1 MNNFKID
8 ILVTAVCKYL
18 ELLKDP
24 IPYPCPQLSPYPV
37 YFQAITFNI
46 TTVWTKPSEGNFNW
60 NYILY
65 WVRKTMKKT
74 HKIKKNVSLSRQKL
88 SKKNRSFPSLSAH
101 LDIDKKTTPLSK
113 TSSLFIIILVKKH
126 YPHCISSV
134 KSFKRKKRKT
144 QYTYLSVFVD
154 MATIPSGHCS
164 DAKLDAYSSDSY
176 ESGVKWKRDWY
187 V

>member
-24 IPYPCPQLSPYPV
+24 IPYPCPQLPPYPV

-88 SKKNRSFPSLSAH
+88 SKTNRSFLSSSWHWQKDNPSFKNIFLVHNNFSKKTLSA
-101 LDIDKKTTPLSK
+101 L
-113 TSSLFIIILVKKH
+113 
-126 YPHCISSV
+126 YQQ
-134 KSFKRKKRKT
+134 RKFFQT
-144 QYTYLSVFVD
+144 QET
-154 MATIPSGHCS
+154 
-164 DAKLDAYSSDSY
+164 
-176 ESGVKWKRDWY
+176 
-187 V
+187 